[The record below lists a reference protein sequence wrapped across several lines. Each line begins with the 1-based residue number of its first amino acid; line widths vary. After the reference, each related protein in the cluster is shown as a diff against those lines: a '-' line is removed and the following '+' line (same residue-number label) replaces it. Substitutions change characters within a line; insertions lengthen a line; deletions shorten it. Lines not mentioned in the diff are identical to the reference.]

1 MPTVAL
7 SRPHSSLTT
16 LPATLPHRR
25 GGAFRICPAGP
36 LFAENKFA
44 LFGIESVGGYHPAKL
59 KLYEESLAKTENLS
73 SINVLRMLNVGYIV
87 SPAPLGH
94 PAFELVKTGTL
105 QLASGP
111 DTSCVYRLQE
121 TASRAWF
128 ASRVIAVNNN
138 EELFAFVA

>member
-73 SINVLRMLNVGYIV
+73 SINVLRLLKVGYIV
-87 SPAPLGH
+87 MPSP
-94 PAFELVKTGTL
+94 LVPSSVRTGQNLPTPTL
-105 QLASGP
+105 QWPRHVLCVPASG
-111 DTSCVYRLQE
+111 DGIKSMVCQSSHRCEQ
-121 TASRAWF
+121 
-128 ASRVIAVNNN
+128 
-138 EELFAFVA
+138 